1 MNTLLE
7 TPMANPTNSV
17 LNIRFETNTYA
28 PASIA
33 FGHGFQAM

>member
-17 LNIRFETNTYA
+17 LNIMFETNTYA
-28 PASIA
+28 PAGIV
-33 FGHGFQAM
+33 FGHRFQVM